1 MFSNWRTRTG
11 ILAALAVGIVAV
23 SVFALVSRGGG
34 GVSWKSETTLNVALA
49 SFGIEALD
57 PSADLQAGYRY
68 YGHLYDHLIGAD
80 SEGRPDVTAGVL
92 ESWSARADGT
102 SYLLNLRPNL
112 RWHDGSAVVAEDI
125 VFSLNHYLRA
135 AAACA
140 VCGSLDDVITG
151 ITSSDDLQVTVEL
164 ARPDTGFITRLGPV
178 QEAVPLL
185 PSRYFDQEGEAG
197 FAERPVGS
205 GPWQFS
211 ARVKSEWIEFDANES
226 YWDEQRMPGYDRLRL
241 VHAPDPG
248 VRVAML
254 ISETVDMTPVRLD
267 QVEPLKQQ
275 GITIGGPK
283 NVIETALRFFES
295 YDSSFLTS
303 KREFREALTLGMDV
317 PGMIQEL
324 YPAEAATRAY
334 GSVMF
339 VPSAEGFT
347 TELAPYPYDPER
359 ARQLLIE
366 AGYSGEKVSLI
377 SIPVYDLPE
386 IPAMNEM
393 IIRSWRAI
401 GINAE
406 IVPSTYGPVK
416 ARFAAR
422 PQKFDDLAPAPVF
435 HGGHVNSPGGILNAI
450 NRYLTSSE
458 QSLLGYHT
466 PEQGDRILADLL
478 ATPEGKGRTDMLTDL
493 NRRLQQEYWAAPI
506 VWRHELWGLSP
517 RIENWQPQN
526 GTSAYLRFETAMPR
540 N

>member
-1 MFSNWRTRTG
+1 MFGNWRVRIG
-11 ILAALAVGIVAV
+11 ILAVFVVGVVAV
-23 SVFALVSRGGG
+23 SVFMLSSRGVGG
-34 GVSWKSETTLNVALA
+34 IGWKSETTLTVALA
-49 SFGIEALD
+49 SFGVEALD
-57 PSADLQAGYRY
+57 PSADLQGGYRY
-68 YGHLYDHLIGAD
+68 YGHLYDQLIGAD
-80 SEGRPDVTAGVL
+80 SEGRPDVTAGVI
-92 ESWSARADGT
+92 ESWTASPDGR
-102 SYLLNLRPNL
+102 SYVLTLRPNL
-112 RWHDGSAVVAEDI
+112 RWHDGSEVVAEDI
-125 VFSLNHYLRA
+125 AFSLNHYLRA

-140 VCGSLDDVITG
+140 VCGSLDDVIIG
-151 ITSSDDLQVTVEL
+151 ITTSGDLQVTVEL

-185 PSRYFDQEGEAG
+185 PSRYYDQAGEAG

-211 ARVKSEWIEFDANES
+211 SRVRGEWIEFDANES
-226 YWDEQRMPGYDRLRL
+226 YWDERRMPGYDRLRIVL
-241 VHAPDPG
+241 APDPG

-254 ISETVDMTPVRLD
+254 LSETVDMTPIRLN
-267 QVEPLKQQ
+267 QVEPLKQE
-275 GITIGGPK
+275 GFAIGGPK
-283 NVIETALRFFES
+283 SVIETALRFFES

-303 KREFREALTLGMDV
+303 KREFREALALGMDIT
-317 PGMIQEL
+317 GMIQEL
-324 YPAEAATRAY
+324 YPAEAATRAF

-339 VPSAEGFT
+339 VPSAEGFI
-347 TELAPYPYDPER
+347 TELAPYPYDPNR
-359 ARQLLIE
+359 AKQLLVE

-386 IPAMNEM
+386 IPAMNEL

-458 QSLLGYHT
+458 QSLLGYHS
-466 PEQGDRILADLL
+466 PEEGDRILSDLL
-478 ATPEGKGRTDMLTDL
+478 ATPEGKGRTDKLIDL
-493 NRRLQQEYWAAPI
+493 NRKLYSEYWAVPL

-517 RIENWQPQN
+517 RIGSWQPQN
-526 GTSAYLRFETAMPR
+526 GTSAYLRFETARPR
-540 N
+540 D